1 MVLWCAVVG
10 EVDERWEVVVVAGG
24 VVVCRMGWG
33 GDGMVADKV
42 VHAGGGLDVGLGLIG
57 ESVGDEEVFMEEELE
72 VGSVGLS
79 VKRGGGVI

>member
-1 MVLWCAVVG
+1 
-10 EVDERWEVVVVAGG
+10 
-24 VVVCRMGWG
+24 
-33 GDGMVADKV
+33 MVADKV

-79 VKRGGGVI
+79 VMRGGGVN